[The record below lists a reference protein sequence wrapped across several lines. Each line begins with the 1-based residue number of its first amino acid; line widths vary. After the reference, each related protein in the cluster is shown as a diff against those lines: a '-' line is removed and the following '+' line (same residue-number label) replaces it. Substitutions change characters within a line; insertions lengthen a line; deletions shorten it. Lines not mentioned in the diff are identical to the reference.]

1 MCSCSYECPGQ
12 YTVATYILS
21 WVLHV
26 ALIGVTFRHSA
37 LLTCTYRSTKALCVP
52 TVINAI
58 GALLAHISAVSV
70 SCRGIDSQAIYLCA
84 IIIAGVLGN
93 KLMPDYF
100 LDDAEKF
107 RDEWVK
113 ENTPSAGS
121 GSSMGQLFAKIQPL
135 INAEVIASISATYKF
150 AITEET
156 PGKCI
161 VSS

>member
-1 MCSCSYECPGQ
+1 MCLVE
-12 YTVATYILS
+12 
-21 WVLHV
+21 VL
-26 ALIGVTFRHSA
+26 
-37 LLTCTYRSTKALCVP
+37 
-52 TVINAI
+52 
-58 GALLAHISAVSV
+58 
-70 SCRGIDSQAIYLCA
+70 AIYLYA
-84 IIIAGVLGN
+84 IIIAAVLGN

-135 INAEVIASISATYKF
+135 INAEVIANISATYKF

-161 VSS
+161 IIIMIIIITN